1 MIGQIFRIATGLI
14 VAASLAGCLGSAP
27 TTRLYMLEAV
37 TEKPLAEIRTKPVTL
52 VVREVRLPHYLDRPQ
67 IVTRDGNHRLQV
79 AEFDHWGGDLRED
92 LTRILVENLGRTL
105 GSDRIFSA
113 PLTVALMP
121 DYRLDVEILR
131 FEPEAGGNV
140 RLAARW
146 WLTRG
151 TDAGLVVTRETSVSV
166 ATTGASY
173 PALVA
178 SMSTVYGEL
187 ARAIA
192 DSVRKADGK

>member
-1 MIGQIFRIATGLI
+1 MTVQVRWIVAGL
-14 VAASLAGCLGSAP
+14 VAAASLTGCLGSAP
-27 TTRLYMLEAV
+27 TTRLYMLEPMAEKLA
-37 TEKPLAEIRTKPVTL
+37 TEGTPKPVTL

-67 IVTRDGNHRLQV
+67 IVTRDESHRLQI

-92 LTRILVENLGRTL
+92 MMRILVGNLGRVL
-105 GSDRIFSA
+105 GSDRIFAA
-113 PLTVALMP
+113 PLHAAMKP
-121 DYRLDVEILR
+121 DYRLDLEILG
-131 FEPEAGGNV
+131 FERESGGRV
-140 RLAARW
+140 RLTARW

-151 TDAGLVVTRETSVSV
+151 TDAGLLLTREASFSGTA
-166 ATTGASY
+166 ATDSY

-192 DSVRKADGK
+192 DSVRKAGGA